1 MNEKKEKTIA
11 KKEKKTRI
19 GVKNKKPK
27 KKTTETN
34 KWNKK

>member
-19 GVKNKKPK
+19 GIKKQKAEKKNNG
-27 KKTTETN
+27 N
-34 KWNKK
+34 K

>member
-1 MNEKKEKTIA
+1 MNEKKENTIA
-11 KKEKKTRI
+11 KKKKTRI
-19 GVKNKKPK
+19 GVKKQKAE

>member
-11 KKEKKTRI
+11 KKEKNTNR
-19 GVKNKKPK
+19 GKKQK
-27 KKTTETN
+27 AEKKTTETN